1 MIKGVVKA
9 SAIFTMGNMLPL
21 LTSVVL
27 LFPYTENLSTSLYGA
42 LALYIA
48 FTIFVQF
55 TANYGLDNYVGIHH
69 FEYKKDPEE
78 MRAFVGSVVGAML
91 IIGLVLLVFF
101 SLIGNLLFQLL
112 FRGELSFFPYG
123 FMCVL
128 TGIFN
133 AFFRTYINFLFYRD
147 MPSRHLWFNAFNFI
161 VTVALCTIGVYR
173 FPESLDGPIW
183 GRLLSGLLIFLLAG
197 VFFYR
202 EYGIRFRRSY
212 LKNLHQFCFPVYLFM
227 ILGWVVFYI
236 NSFIINYFG
245 TTADV
250 GIFDFALK
258 CVLLIDVAQTAIAQT
273 INPRIYQIWTYNNLQ
288 RSTTGENR
296 FHNVF
301 SMFSILFIAGNVLV
315 LPLIVKLFVQ
325 NESYYAVF
333 QYLPVLCA
341 AFAFRMIAN
350 IFYNPLMYFKKTG
363 ALPRAFAWSSLVQ
376 FVSCIVLLQFFG
388 LWGAV
393 WSFFIS
399 KIAVVFF
406 TWLEGR
412 KIFEFKINPY
422 KMILLPVVY
431 AILVTALN
439 FTIGTDNYFLMASLQ
454 LAAAIILTLLV
465 FRKDLGSYKLLLQ
478 RS

>member
-48 FTIFVQF
+48 FTIFIQF
-55 TANYGLDNYVGIHH
+55 AANYGIDNYVGIHH
-69 FEYKKDPEE
+69 FAYKKDPGE
-78 MRAFVGSVVGAML
+78 MRAFVGSVVSAML
-91 IIGLVLLVFF
+91 IIGLILLVFF
-101 SLIGNLLFQLL
+101 SLVGNLLFQLL
-112 FRGELSFFPYG
+112 FKGELNFFPYG

-147 MPSRHLWFNAFNFI
+147 MPARHLWFNAFNFI

-173 FPESLDGPIW
+173 YPESLNGPIW
-183 GRLLSGLLIFLLAG
+183 GRLLSGLLIFLLAAI
-197 VFFYR
+197 FFYR
-202 EYGIRFRRSY
+202 EYGIKFRRKY
-212 LKNLHQFCFPVYLFM
+212 LKDLHQFCFPVYIFM
-227 ILGWVVFYI
+227 ILGWIVFYI

-258 CVLLIDVAQTAIAQT
+258 CVLLIDVTQTAIAQT
-273 INPRIYQIWTYNNLQ
+273 INPRIYQIWTDNNLK
-288 RSTTGENR
+288 RSTIGENR

-301 SMFSILFIAGNVLV
+301 SMFSILFIAVNVLV
-315 LPLIVKLFVQ
+315 LPFIIQLFVQ

-333 QYLPVLCA
+333 QYLPILCA

-350 IFYNPLMYFKKTG
+350 VFYNPLMYFKKTG

-376 FVSCIVLLQFFG
+376 FVSCVVLLQVFG

-393 WSFFIS
+393 WSFFLS
-399 KIAVVFF
+399 KVAVVFF
-406 TWLEGR
+406 MWLEGR
-412 KIFEFKINPY
+412 KIFTFNINPY
-422 KMILLPVVY
+422 KMILLPVAY
-431 AILVTALN
+431 TAIVTSLY
-439 FTIGTDNYFLMASLQ
+439 FTIGRENYYLMAFIQ
-454 LAAAIILTLLV
+454 LGAAAALTLAV
-465 FRKDLGSYKLLLQ
+465 FRKDWNAYKLLLQ